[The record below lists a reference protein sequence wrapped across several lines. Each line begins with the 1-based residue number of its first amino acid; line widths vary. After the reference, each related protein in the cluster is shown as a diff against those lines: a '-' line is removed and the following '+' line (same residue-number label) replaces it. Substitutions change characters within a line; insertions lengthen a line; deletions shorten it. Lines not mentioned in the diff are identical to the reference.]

1 MNFSG
6 IIDLASEG
14 KIEEARQSLPLLNS
28 VGADVLRKIA
38 EAFILEVEGKY
49 HESVKLNREA
59 LDLAKKGEIG
69 KLILLSY
76 SEYLVSLNKLSRNQ
90 EIIDIMEEVL
100 EYIRSRSEDD
110 LIKSGSHLA
119 SIYNTLG
126 LACSQIGNEDAAREY
141 LLKAIEYM
149 ELVGDTE
156 GIAGTM
162 GNIGIMLHDHGE
174 LEEALI
180 YYNNALAL
188 IGDNNVKLVGKLKN
202 NIGNLYSSMGELNK
216 GLEYLLESLEIKE
229 ETSDQLGMANTLV
242 NLGEL
247 YFKLGNIK
255 TAEEMVKSAKSIY
268 YELNL
273 PTDLSYAILLQSKFA
288 IHNSDKAIIEQC
300 KSEMVE
306 LIRHFS
312 QKIIEQRY
320 ELLQGLILISGSR
333 LQHKVEARTHFEKI
347 IRDPVLDFEIH
358 VEALKNLIEINFL
371 ELSISGPTG
380 PARKVVEQLLDQLRD
395 FGKKSKSFSIVVE
408 SLILRAKLNLI
419 SKDYD
424 HVTNLIQNAEIICE
438 ERCLK
443 YQLMV
448 IKDLK
453 NDILNQLEKVEEIA
467 STSNIMDLEG
477 ELNSYIIRLKKM
489 RNSR

>member
-1 MNFSG
+1 MNFSD

-28 VGADVLRKIA
+28 KGADILRKIA

-49 HESVKLNREA
+49 YESVELNREA
-59 LDLAKKGEIG
+59 LDLAKKGEIVE
-69 KLILLSY
+69 LTLLSY

-90 EIIDIMEEVL
+90 EILDIMEEVL
-100 EYIRSRSEDD
+100 EYSRRLSEND
-110 LIKSGSHLA
+110 LRKSGSHLA
-119 SIYNTLG
+119 SIYNILG
-126 LACSQIGNEDAAREY
+126 LTFSQIGNEDAAREY

-156 GIAGTM
+156 GIAGSM
-162 GNIGIMLHDHGE
+162 GNIGLMLHDRGE

-188 IGDNNVKLVGKLKN
+188 IGDNNLNFVGKLKN

-229 ETSDQLGMANTLV
+229 ETSDQVGMANTLV
-242 NLGEL
+242 NLGEI

-268 YELNL
+268 YKLKL
-273 PTDLSYAILLQSKFA
+273 PTDLSYVILLQSKFA
-288 IHNSDKAIIEQC
+288 IHNSDKARIEQC
-300 KSEMVE
+300 KSEMIE
-306 LIRHFS
+306 LVRSFS
-312 QKIIEQRY
+312 QKIIEQRS
-320 ELLQGLILISGSR
+320 ELLQGLILLSESR
-333 LQHKVEARTHFEKI
+333 LSHKVEARTHFEKI
-347 IRDPVLDFEIH
+347 LCDPILDFEIH

-371 ELSISGPTG
+371 ELSLSGPTG
-380 PARKVVEQLLDQLRD
+380 PARKVVEQLLDQLSD

-408 SLILRAKLNLI
+408 SLILRAKLSLI

-438 ERCLK
+438 ERDLK
-443 YQLMV
+443 YQKMV

-453 NDILNQLEKVEEIA
+453 EDILNQLEKVEEIA
-467 STSNIMDLEG
+467 STSQIMDLEG
-477 ELNSYIIRLKKM
+477 ELDNYINRLKKM